1 MLSPS
6 ISRAHLLAS
15 IGRAR
20 ALLVSIVAL
29 GVLGCGP
36 IGPLPGGRLSGEVG
50 PPDAS
55 DWSAVAQ
62 EQTLHLETRPE
73 DPHSV
78 NTWFVVLGP
87 RLYVPTSMIRGPKDP
102 AERDWVANVQA
113 DPNVRLRIDGIV
125 YERTAKRVEAGAE
138 YDDARAALEKKYK
151 RDPED
156 RDPERVIWIFRMD
169 PRRS

>member
-1 MLSPS
+1 MMSPS
-6 ISRAHLLAS
+6 ISRAHLHQS

-36 IGPLPGGRLSGEVG
+36 IGPLAGGRLSGDVG

-62 EQTLHLETRPE
+62 EKRLHLETRPE

-78 NTWFVVLGP
+78 NTWFVALGP
-87 RLYVPTSMIRGPKDP
+87 RLYVPTSMILGPKDP
-102 AERDWVANVQA
+102 TERDWVANVQA

-125 YERTAKRVEAGAE
+125 YERTAKRVDAGAE
-138 YDDARAALEKKYK
+138 YDDARTALEKKYEL
-151 RDPED
+151 DPDD

-169 PRRS
+169 PRGS